1 MSIVNTLKNLKTNLF
16 GGPGNTGFAQPG
28 PSKVQGIGMTGTP
41 TSSLDSDPLSF
52 GTYQF
57 PKDVFENQQL
67 GHYMVFYVNKTNQ
80 SKYVYG
86 KNAQERNTIIN
97 NIKTSTK
104 DNSIFENLKGEYA
117 KKQNYILAK
126 AKQRTGT
133 NAGTGEPDL
142 STSNRNS
149 AALQGFSATKKTTT
163 RISDSIALYLP
174 PNVAETTSA
183 RYEDTPTG
191 ILGVAAQDIIEGFNS
206 FQMKDFEKTG
216 KIAGRAIS
224 VVAQE
229 ILKNLGG
236 GFIEALTGTEGVVPL
251 ANKVFGRAENPFVE
265 VFFNSMNVRTFTYN
279 FNFAPRNEAETNEIQ
294 QIIQLFR
301 FHMAPEM
308 QATNNRYLTLPSEFD
323 IHYMYKANNGQSY
336 ENDFYGRIG
345 TCVLENVSTNYT
357 PNGVK
362 SFASGAPTQITMSLT
377 FRETELLTKEKINQG
392 Y

>member
-1 MSIVNTLKNLKTNLF
+1 MSLVNTLKNLKTNLF
-16 GGPGNTGFAQPG
+16 GGPGNTGFSKPS

-97 NIKTSTK
+97 NIKTSNK

-149 AALQGFSATKKTTT
+149 AALQGFSASKKTTT

-191 ILGVAAQDIIEGFNS
+191 ILGVAAQDILEGFNA

-216 KIAGRAIS
+216 KIAGRALS

-265 VFFNSMNVRTFTYN
+265 VFFNSMNIRTFTYN
-279 FNFAPRNEAETNEIQ
+279 FNFAPRNETETNEIQ
-294 QIIQLFR
+294 EIIQLFR

-345 TCVLENVSTNYT
+345 TCVLENVVTNYT

-362 SFASGAPTQITMSLT
+362 SFASGAPTQITMSLS